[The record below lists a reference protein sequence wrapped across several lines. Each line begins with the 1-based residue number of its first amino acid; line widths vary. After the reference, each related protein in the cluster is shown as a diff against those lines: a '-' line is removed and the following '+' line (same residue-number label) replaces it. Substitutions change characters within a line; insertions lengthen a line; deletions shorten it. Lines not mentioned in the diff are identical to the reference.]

1 MKQTHAGTASKTLWL
16 EQHRNLKKVCR
27 TKLFFDERVLKN
39 VPTTVGRGV
48 PFSVCRLVTIA
59 IAAKRPSRLTTTGCR
74 HAGGGGAVGGLIKSI
89 IILNTSMILMPQS
102 ESLRA
107 SFLVFQVICEVKRA
121 GVLTQAEI
129 YRTPSPRH
137 VKGKRILHP

>member
-59 IAAKRPSRLTTTGCR
+59 IAAKRPSKLTTTGCR
-74 HAGGGGAVGGLIKSI
+74 HAGGGRGCRRFNKIHRHPEHINDINASVRS
-89 IILNTSMILMPQS
+89 P
-102 ESLRA
+102 ESFIPCVSSHL
-107 SFLVFQVICEVKRA
+107 
-121 GVLTQAEI
+121 
-129 YRTPSPRH
+129 
-137 VKGKRILHP
+137 

>member
-59 IAAKRPSRLTTTGCR
+59 SLRRGP
-74 HAGGGGAVGGLIKSI
+74 AGSQQQAVDMRGGGAVGGLIKSI
-89 IILNTSMILMPQS
+89 VILNTSLILMPQS

>member
-1 MKQTHAGTASKTLWL
+1 MQERHRKHSGWSSTETSRKCV
-16 EQHRNLKKVCR
+16 EQNYFLM
-27 TKLFFDERVLKN
+27 RVLKN

-59 IAAKRPSRLTTTGCR
+59 IAAKRPSRLTTGCR

-102 ESLRA
+102 EALRA